1 VRVVGHSVV
10 LTWLAVVVVDWR
22 QLRGTYGSAAEVPVL
37 LEAAASSTDWDAPA
51 WQELWSQLYH
61 QGSVAP
67 ASYAA
72 LPELARIARTRPVVA
87 VDPALFLFAS
97 IVASTDGPP
106 EIAGVRDRHAV
117 AIAGLLPVAEDKLDL
132 VRDRTE
138 IIYALQN
145 VAALE
150 DLSVWHWRLEG
161 LAGGEVEV
169 ECPACGD
176 DIYLE
181 LPGDDSYA
189 TADPA
194 DLREGQV
201 VRPARPT
208 DLGPPEARLL
218 DLCHAHGHHT
228 VAAELLHLFGVV
240 TCPPCGTQFSI
251 ADAST

>member
-1 VRVVGHSVV
+1 
-10 LTWLAVVVVDWR
+10 VVVVDWR
-22 QLRGTYGSAAEVPVL
+22 QLRGIYGSAAEVPAL
-37 LEAAASSTDWDAPA
+37 LETAASSTDWDAPA

-72 LPELARIARTRPVVA
+72 LPELARIARTRPDVP

-106 EIAGVRDRHAV
+106 EITGVRDRYAA
-117 AIAGLLPVAEDKLDL
+117 AIAGLVPVAEDKLDL
-132 VRDRTE
+132 VRDRIE

-150 DLSVWHWRLEG
+150 DLSVWHWRLES
-161 LAGGEVEV
+161 LAGGEVEL

-176 DIYLE
+176 DSYLE
-181 LPGDDSYA
+181 LPGGDGPT
-189 TADPA
+189 TAAP
-194 DLREGQV
+194 DLREGPV
-201 VRPARPT
+201 VRPARPV

-218 DLCHAHGHHT
+218 DLCHAHGHHS

-240 TCPPCGTQFSI
+240 VTCPSCKTQFSI